1 MNNNNTLTVEYIK
14 KESEPIFKK
23 YNFIDKVYLFGSYA
37 RNSALNNSDIDL
49 VVKLNTNVGMKLYG
63 LYDEFENSLNKKIDL
78 LTENEIMNIM
88 PKTYFRDRVLI
99 YEKWYKIIIS
109 NNVENNYLKNPYL
122 LYDL

>member
-99 YEKWYKIIIS
+99 YEK
-109 NNVENNYLKNPYL
+109 
-122 LYDL
+122 